1 MWDHLRKTYLGLEP
15 DPGDRTGTGF
25 VHG

>member
-25 VHG
+25 AHG